1 LQRDSTDSV
10 VTGYELDDFGS
21 IPDRDEVF
29 LFSLT
34 SMPPAGPLC
43 PTIQRVPGIKQSDLE
58 ANSSA
63 SSIAEIENTWSL

>member
-1 LQRDSTDSV
+1 MTS
-10 VTGYELDDFGS
+10 YELDDFGS
-21 IPDRDEVF
+21 IPDIDKAF

-34 SMPPAGPLC
+34 SMPPAGPLR
-43 PTIQRVPGIKQSDLE
+43 PTFQRVPGIKQSELE